1 MKGSG
6 QHRTRLFR
14 SFAVDL
20 GLVAV
25 LHCPHPLIVV
35 TVGGVL
41 SMALRVLRMAFG
53 HH

>member
-1 MKGSG
+1 VKS
-6 QHRTRLFR
+6 RRLHWVTG
-14 SFAVDL
+14 FASWFWVSR
-20 GLVAV
+20 V
-25 LHCPHPLIVV
+25 LRCPDSLIVV